1 MSDAMEMMSILVPLF
16 GLLLVTGTVGYLA
29 YIGVEVV
36 RRRMLGGASPAEEE
50 LEELRHRMA
59 ELEEHGPAGSD
70 HELIARV
77 AELEERLDFAERL
90 LAKGNMK
97 ALPPEATDEVSVP

>member
-1 MSDAMEMMSILVPLF
+1 MSDAMEMMAILVPLF
-16 GLLLVTGTVGYLA
+16 GLLLVTGTIGYLA
-29 YIGVEVV
+29 YTGVEVV

-50 LEELRHRMA
+50 LEELRNRVA
-59 ELEEHGPAGSD
+59 ELEEHDPAGSD

-90 LAKGNMK
+90 LAKGDMK